1 MEDKN
6 MKGSTKKETANNYD
20 VKVTRAKEFDNG
32 SVAFDMVVNGVTI
45 YGCWYRE
52 GEKDGE
58 EYQIVNFPSQK
69 GKDGKYYNIAWFKI
83 DDELKADIIAQLQ
96 KLV

>member
-1 MEDKN
+1 
-6 MKGSTKKETANNYD
+6 MKGSTKTTETANTYD
-20 VKVTRAKEFDNG
+20 VKVTRAKEVKEG

-52 GEKDGE
+52 GEKDGK
-58 EYQIVNFPSQK
+58 EYQMISFPSQK
-69 GKDGKYYNIAWFKI
+69 GKDDKYYNHCWFKI
-83 DDELKADIIAQLQ
+83 DEDLKSDIIAQLQ

>member
-1 MEDKN
+1 

-52 GEKDGE
+52 GEKDGK
-58 EYQIVNFPSQK
+58 EYEIINFPSQK
-69 GKDGKYYNIAWFKI
+69 GKDSKYYNIAWFKI
-83 DDELKADIIAQLQ
+83 EDELKSDIIAQLQ

>member
-1 MEDKN
+1 
-6 MKGSTKKETANNYD
+6 MKGSTKTNTYD

-32 SVAFDMVVNGVTI
+32 NVTFDMVVNGVTV

-52 GEKDGE
+52 GEKDGK
-58 EYQIVNFPSQK
+58 EYQMISFPSQK
-69 GKDGKYYNIAWFKI
+69 GKDGKYYSHAWFKI
-83 DDELKADIIAQLQ
+83 EDDVKSDIIAQLQ

>member
-1 MEDKN
+1 

-20 VKVTRAKEFDNG
+20 VKVTRAKEVQEG

-58 EYQIVNFPSQK
+58 EYQIINFPSQK

-83 DDELKADIIAQLQ
+83 EDELKTDIIAQLQ

>member
-1 MEDKN
+1 MR
-6 MKGSTKKETANNYD
+6 GSTKKETANNYD

-52 GEKDGE
+52 GEKDGK
-58 EYQIVNFPSQK
+58 EYEIINFPSQK
-69 GKDGKYYNIAWFKI
+69 GKYDKYYNIAWFKI

>member
-1 MEDKN
+1 
-6 MKGSTKKETANNYD
+6 MKGSTKKETVNNYD

-32 SVAFDMVVNGVTI
+32 SVAFDVVVNGVTI

-52 GEKDGE
+52 GEKDGK
-58 EYQIVNFPSQK
+58 EYEIINFPSQE

-83 DDELKADIIAQLQ
+83 EDELKADIIAQLQ